1 MYDPVQLAYHQN
13 LPSDTGLLLLTSVGT
28 VRSVKEEWGHHLP
41 GQYPS
46 GQDDMALATCYI

>member
-1 MYDPVQLAYHQN
+1 MNDPFQLAYHQN